1 MRRKP
6 IELAAVAT
14 AAVPG
19 LTPTAVSSAPDDPA
33 DFDAALLLDSEGKR
47 WRVRSPRHAE
57 ASARLETEFLV
68 LRAFAPGIRAELPFL
83 MPTVAGTVRQ
93 GQLSTFVYS
102 HLAGA
107 TRSLDDLS
115 SGSPALARE
124 IGAALAAIHDLP
136 RSIVSN
142 ADLPS
147 YTPNEFRQRR
157 LNELDQAATTGKIPP
172 LLLRRWEHAMEDVS
186 LWRFNPC
193 VVHGDLHEDNLL
205 VDGDRVTA
213 VTGWTDLRIGDPADD
228 MAWLVASNEQ
238 DFVNAVLDHYTTSR
252 RDVPDVHLLRRAAL
266 SAEFALAQYL
276 VKGMAAGNED
286 MIDEAES
293 MLAALADDV
302 AEHGGQPISVEP
314 LPRPVGTPESGAEEA
329 SSGTNAPTTASAAS
343 VASGAPGAPGT
354 PASGTAPAVSKVT
367 LLPMEPVPGAAQ
379 AAPAAPEI
387 SAVPAVHV
395 TPIPRE
401 AEDDAP
407 TAAAEPAA
415 DTNPAAAAGAD
426 AAADADAVAV
436 SGGKADEDSRS
447 TTGTSDAEK
456 QSDGGQTASPN
467 NTDGGDAAAP
477 DGAAHNDSVHN
488 GTKTGDASTANA
500 PESVVT
506 QADAPDSDAAGP
518 DAGVAGEDDTDAAVP
533 APGDT
538 STQSIAVVQPDSAGE
553 PAPGDN
559 TSTAAITVVDAT
571 SR

>member
-33 DFDAALLLDSEGKR
+33 DFDSALLLDSEGKR
-47 WRVRSPRHAE
+47 WRVRSPRHPE

-93 GQLSTFVYS
+93 GALSTFVYS
-102 HLAGA
+102 HLAGS
-107 TRSLDDLS
+107 TRSVEEL
-115 SGSPALARE
+115 GAASPGVARE

-136 RSIVSN
+136 RTLVSN

-172 LLLRRWEHAMEDVS
+172 LLLRRWEHALEDVS

-228 MAWLVASNEQ
+228 MAWLVASNDQ
-238 DFVNAVLDHYTTSR
+238 DFVDAVLEHYTASR
-252 RDVPDVHLLRRAAL
+252 RDVPDAHLLRRAAL

-276 VKGMAAGNED
+276 VKGLAAANQD

-293 MLAALADDV
+293 MLTALAEDV

-314 LPRPVGTPESGAEEA
+314 LPQPA
-329 SSGTNAPTTASAAS
+329 SVPATAATASGS
-343 VASGAPGAPGT
+343 APDA
-354 PASGTAPAVSKVT
+354 APAV
-367 LLPMEPVPGAAQ
+367 Q
-379 AAPAAPEI
+379 
-387 SAVPAVHV
+387 V
-395 TPIPRE
+395 TPIPAE
-401 AEDDAP
+401 AVQGGRDVGARAGTDDGVVDAGRTGP
-407 TAAAEPAA
+407 VGSKVSVVCVTAIPDDEPAS
-415 DTNPAAAAGAD
+415 DDKPA
-426 AAADADAVAV
+426 
-436 SGGKADEDSRS
+436 SEDSS
-447 TTGTSDAEK
+447 
-456 QSDGGQTASPN
+456 
-467 NTDGGDAAAP
+467 GD
-477 DGAAHNDSVHN
+477 
-488 GTKTGDASTANA
+488 
-500 PESVVT
+500 
-506 QADAPDSDAAGP
+506 
-518 DAGVAGEDDTDAAVP
+518 
-533 APGDT
+533 DT
-538 STQSIAVVQPDSAGE
+538 STQSVDVIQADAPVPAV
-553 PAPGDN
+553 PADAAAPAAAPANPPADD
-559 TSTAAITVVDAT
+559 TSTTALTVVEAP
-571 SR
+571 RR